1 MNAAVTISRCELLS
15 ERDAEPD
22 PLHPLAEQDLVLVPA
37 AEDSLMLHDLVIL
50 VLYQEP
56 LAGRRE
62 N

>member
-15 ERDAEPD
+15 GRDAEPD
-22 PLHPLAEQDLVLVPA
+22 PLHPLAEEDLVLVPA

>member
-1 MNAAVTISRCELLS
+1 MNAAVTISRRELLS
-15 ERDAEPD
+15 GRDPEPD
-22 PLHPLAEQDLVLVPA
+22 PLHPLAEEDLVLVPA